1 MGSTAPLS
9 NAGLAGI
16 YQISA
21 ATFRARQT
29 AASSA
34 AASGTDQA
42 STQVSI
48 SAAAREAAK
57 NDRPRGLALPD
68 AAYWTRQDFPADIMA
83 EAQAR
88 LDERRA
94 APGIGDGYLPNSVS
108 NLPLLPENQALLDQ
122 FKAEMKAI
130 GHDNMDPAQ
139 NARFNRLLNLTV
151 RVQLEGWKQPM
162 TEADAQREL
171 DISQAM
177 AVLTKQQEAANPS
190 TPKPTADAEASA
202 NTPAIPDMMAGWK
215 QRWQEAG
222 LKMPAVRLEPG
233 QSMWTAM
240 AEKAGI
246 GATEFVGKARDLAGS
261 LRGEALTQ
269 AIEQFISDRY
279 VALKA
284 NAAGGQA
291 TSATGARPA

>member
-1 MGSTAPLS
+1 MGSTAPIS
-9 NAGLAGI
+9 NASLAGI

-29 AASSA
+29 EAGSPATSSA
-34 AASGTDQA
+34 DQA

-48 SAAAREAAK
+48 SAAAREAAR
-57 NDRPRGLALPD
+57 NDSPRGFALPD
-68 AAYWTRQDFPADIMA
+68 AAYWTRTDFPADIMA

-94 APGIGDGYLPNSVS
+94 APGIGDGYLPNSIA

-130 GHDNMDPAQ
+130 GNGNTDPEQ
-139 NARFNRLLNLTV
+139 NARFNRLLNLSM
-151 RVQLEGWKQPM
+151 RVHLEGWKKPM

-177 AVLTKQQEAANPS
+177 AVLTARQEAANPT
-190 TPKPTADAEASA
+190 TPEPAAEDP
-202 NTPAIPDMMAGWK
+202 NNIQTVPDMMAGWK

-222 LKMPAVRLEPG
+222 LKMPAVRQEPG

-246 GATEFVGKARDLAGS
+246 GATEFVAKARDLAGS
-261 LRGEALTQ
+261 LRGEALAQ

-279 VALKA
+279 VALKE
-284 NAAGGQA
+284 NAGVTQA
-291 TSATGARPA
+291 TLAG